1 MKKKLLPVGLLMSF
15 PIFLSPIL
23 IVNSCRSNL
32 PENDEMTL
40 ENFVANIKPT
50 LKTNKEDLKT
60 KTLASSIKTEDDI
73 KNWND
78 NLPQSQNGINVT
90 FQYAT
95 SDNTKGVLKIVYL
108 IEKME
113 ISLLTQKRIMGL
125 K

>member
-50 LKTNKEDLKT
+50 LKTNKEDLKAQ
-60 KTLASSIKTEDDI
+60 TLASSIQTEEDV
-73 KNWND
+73 KN
-78 NLPQSQNGINVT
+78 
-90 FQYAT
+90 
-95 SDNTKGVLKIVYL
+95 
-108 IEKME
+108 
-113 ISLLTQKRIMGL
+113 
-125 K
+125 